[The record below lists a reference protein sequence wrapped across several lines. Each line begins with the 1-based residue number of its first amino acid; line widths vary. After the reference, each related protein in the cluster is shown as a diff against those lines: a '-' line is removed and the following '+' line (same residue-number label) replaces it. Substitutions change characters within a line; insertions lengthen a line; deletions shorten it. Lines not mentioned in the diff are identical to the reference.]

1 MSNLKVPKPRVSP
14 PGGLRPLPPGFQRTK
29 IVATIGPGSA
39 DPAVLGRM
47 LDAGADVIRVNSSHG
62 TPEIRRHW
70 MQTVRAVAEE
80 KGRHIAILVDLQGP
94 RIRVGDLATP
104 RELPEDATVIF
115 APEAIATGA
124 EIPTTYE
131 ALARDVQP
139 GGRILLDDGLL
150 EVEVLENK
158 EERVVGRVRHG
169 GVLRGK
175 KGINL
180 PGIQVSTPAVTAKDR
195 EDIALAVA
203 SGADY
208 IGISFVSRASDVE
221 EVRRLVPEH
230 VRLVAK
236 IERAAALAQ
245 AGEIVQ
251 AADVVMVARGDLGVE
266 LPYEEV
272 PLAQKRLIRL
282 ANREGRAVITAT
294 QMLES
299 MIENPRP
306 TRAEAS
312 DVANAILDGT
322 DAVML
327 SAETAI
333 GQYPVQA
340 VQAMARIIREIER
353 ATYDEGAPPP
363 RRRGDGRSGIRPT
376 VEDAIAAATTAA
388 ADMLRVPVIVC
399 FTKSGFTARKIA
411 VLRPHTPIIGLSTDK
426 TTCRQ
431 LSLIWG
437 VLPELAT
444 RVPDYGAM
452 LDAARDAIVGRGYA
466 RPGDQIVVTAGVP
479 FEVPGTTNLL
489 KVEVV

>member
-1 MSNLKVPKPRVSP
+1 MPQTSGHPFP
-14 PGGLRPLPPGFQRTK
+14 PPAWSLPGFQRAK
-29 IVATIGPGSA
+29 IVATIGPSSE
-39 DPAVLGRM
+39 DPETLARLFTIGVGVVR
-47 LDAGADVIRVNSSHG
+47 INSSHG
-62 TPEIRRHW
+62 TPE
-70 MQTVRAVAEE
+70 VRAQWMDRVREVAQAQ
-80 KGRHIAILVDLQGP
+80 GRYIALLVDLQGP
-94 RIRVGDLATP
+94 RIRVGALDAPRTLA
-104 RELPEDATVIF
+104 DGGTVVF
-115 APEAIATGA
+115 APEALARGD

-131 ALARDVQP
+131 ALARDVTA
-139 GGRILLDDGLL
+139 GSRILLDDGLL
-150 EVEVLENK
+150 AVEVHESDGV
-158 EERVVGRVRHG
+158 RVVGRVVHG
-169 GVLRGK
+169 GLLRGQ

-180 PGIQVSTPAVTAKDR
+180 PGIRVSTPVVTAKDR

-203 SGADY
+203 HGADY
-208 IGISFVSRASDVE
+208 IGISFVSEPGDVL
-221 EVRRLVPEH
+221 EVRDLVPDR

-245 AGEIVQ
+245 APQIIA
-251 AADVVMVARGDLGVE
+251 AADAVMVARGDLGVE

-282 ANREGRAVITAT
+282 ANAAGRPVITAT

-327 SAETAI
+327 SAETAA
-333 GQYPVQA
+333 GQHPVEA
-340 VQAMARIIREIER
+340 VEAMVRIIREIER
-353 ATYDEGAPPP
+353 ATYLEDAPL
-363 RRRGDGRSGIRPT
+363 RRRHDGRTGPPVT
-376 VEDAIAAATTAA
+376 VEDAIAAATASA
-388 ADMLRVPVIVC
+388 ADMLRVPVIVS

-411 VLRPHTPIIGLSTDK
+411 ALRPASPILGLSTEPA
-426 TTCRQ
+426 TCRQ
-431 LSLIWG
+431 LALVWG
-437 VLPELAT
+437 VVPELAS

-452 LDAARDAIVGRGYA
+452 VDVARDTLLGKGYA
-466 RPGDQIVVTAGVP
+466 RPGDLIVVTAGVP

>member
-1 MSNLKVPKPRVSP
+1 MP
-14 PGGLRPLPPGFQRTK
+14 PGLQRTK
-29 IVATIGPGSA
+29 IVATVGPGSA
-39 DPAVLGRM
+39 EPAVLRRM
-47 LDAGADVIRVNSSHG
+47 LEAGVDVIRVNSSHG
-62 TPEIRRHW
+62 TPALRSQW
-70 MQTVRAVAEE
+70 MRTVRAVAEE
-80 KGRHIAILVDLQGP
+80 TGEHIAILVDLQGP
-94 RIRVGDLATP
+94 RIRVGDLDAP
-104 RELPEDATVIF
+104 RELTDGATVVF
-115 APEAIATGA
+115 APEPVAAGG

-131 ALARDVQP
+131 ALARDVEP
-139 GGRILLDDGLL
+139 GSRILLDDGLL
-150 EVEVLENK
+150 EVEVLEAK
-158 EERVVGRVRHG
+158 GERVVGRVRHG

-180 PGIQVSTPAVTAKDR
+180 PGVQVSAPAVTGKDR
-195 EDIALAVA
+195 DDIALAVEH
-203 SGADY
+203 GADY
-208 IGISFVSRASDVE
+208 VGISFVSRASDVE
-221 EVRRLVPEH
+221 EVRRLVPPH

-251 AADVVMVARGDLGVE
+251 AADAVMVARGDLGVE

-282 ANREGRAVITAT
+282 ANRQGRAVITAT

-333 GQYPVQA
+333 GQYPVEA
-340 VQAMARIIREIER
+340 VGAMARIIREIER
-353 ATYDEGAPPP
+353 ATFEDAAPAP
-363 RRRGDGRSGIRPT
+363 RRRTDPGRGPVS
-376 VEDAIAAATTAA
+376 VEDAIAVATTAA

-399 FTKSGFTARKIA
+399 FTRSGFTARKIA
-411 VLRPHTPIIGLSTDK
+411 ALRPHTPIIGFSTEVA
-426 TTCRQ
+426 TCRQ

-437 VLPELAT
+437 VKPELAS
-444 RVPDYGAM
+444 RVPNYDAM
-452 LDAARDAIVGRGYA
+452 LDAARDTLVGKGYA
-466 RPGDQIVVTAGVP
+466 RSGDQIVVTAGVP

>member
-1 MSNLKVPKPRVSP
+1 MLAR
-14 PGGLRPLPPGFQRTK
+14 LFT
-29 IVATIGPGSA
+29 
-39 DPAVLGRM
+39 LGV
-47 LDAGADVIRVNSSHG
+47 DVVRINSSHG
-62 TPEIRRHW
+62 TPE
-70 MQTVRAVAEE
+70 VRAQWMDRVREVARAE
-80 KGRHIAILVDLQGP
+80 GRHIALLVDLQGP
-94 RIRVGDLATP
+94 RIRVGALDAPRTLA
-104 RELPEDATVIF
+104 DGSTVVF
-115 APEAIATGA
+115 APEALASGD

-131 ALARDVQP
+131 ALGRDVSP
-139 GGRILLDDGLL
+139 GSRILLDDGLL
-150 EVEVLENK
+150 AVEVRETDGV
-158 EERVVGRVRHG
+158 RVVGRVVHG
-169 GVLRGK
+169 GLLRGK

-180 PGIQVSTPAVTAKDR
+180 PGLRVSTPVVTAKDR

-203 SGADY
+203 HGADY
-208 IGISFVSRASDVE
+208 IGISFVSEPGDVL
-221 EVRRLVPEH
+221 EVRDLVPDH

-245 AGEIVQ
+245 APQIIA
-251 AADVVMVARGDLGVE
+251 AADAVMVARGDLGVE

-282 ANREGRAVITAT
+282 ANAAGRPVITAT

-327 SAETAI
+327 SAETAA
-333 GQYPVQA
+333 GQHPAESVE
-340 VQAMARIIREIER
+340 AMARIIREIER
-353 ATYDEGAPPP
+353 AKYQEDIPV
-363 RRRGDGRSGIRPT
+363 RRRRDSRGGPPVT
-376 VEDAIAAATTAA
+376 VEDAIAAATASA
-388 ADMLRVPVIVC
+388 ADMLRVPVIVS

-411 VLRPHTPIIGLSTDK
+411 ALRPASPILGLSTDPA
-426 TTCRQ
+426 TCRQ
-431 LSLIWG
+431 LALVWG
-437 VLPELAT
+437 VVPELAS

-452 LDAARDAIVGRGYA
+452 VDVARDTLLDKGYA
-466 RPGDQIVVTAGVP
+466 RSGDLIVVTAGVP

>member
-1 MSNLKVPKPRVSP
+1 MAKPRVSP
-14 PGGLRPLPPGFQRTK
+14 PTGLRALPAGFQRTK
-29 IVATIGPGSA
+29 IVATIGPASA

-47 LDAGADVIRVNSSHG
+47 IDAGADVIRINSSHG

-70 MQTVRAVAEE
+70 MQTVRSVAEE
-80 KGRHIAILVDLQGP
+80 KGKHIAILVDLQGP
-94 RIRVGDLATP
+94 RIRVGDLEAP
-104 RELPEDATVIF
+104 RELPDGAAVTF
-115 APEAIATGA
+115 APEATATGA

-131 ALARDVQP
+131 ALARDLQS
-139 GGRILLDDGLL
+139 GARILLDDGRL
-150 EVEVLENK
+150 EVEVVEIRGD
-158 EERVVGRVRHG
+158 RVLGRVRHG
-169 GVLRGK
+169 GLVRGK

-180 PGIQVSTPAVTAKDR
+180 PGVEVSAPAVTDKDR
-195 EDIALAVA
+195 EDVALAVTH
-203 SGADY
+203 GADY
-208 IGISFVSRASDVE
+208 IGISFVSRPSDVE
-221 EVRRLVPEH
+221 EVRRLVPPH

-236 IERAAALAQ
+236 IERAAALSHAPD
-245 AGEIVQ
+245 ILQ
-251 AADVVMVARGDLGVE
+251 AADALMVARGDLGVE

-282 ANREGRAVITAT
+282 ANRGGRAVITAT

-327 SAETAI
+327 SAETAV
-333 GQYPVQA
+333 GRYPAEA
-340 VQAMARIIREIER
+340 VRAMARIIREIER
-353 ATYDEGAPPP
+353 ATYDEAAPVSP
-363 RRRGDGRSGIRPT
+363 RRRSDARGAGAAAS
-376 VEDAIAAATTAA
+376 VEDAIAAATSAA

-411 VLRPHTPIIGLSTDK
+411 ALRPHAPIIGLSTEEA
-426 TTCRQ
+426 TCRQ
-431 LSLIWG
+431 LALIWG
-437 VLPELAT
+437 VLPELVSRA
-444 RVPDYGAM
+444 PDYGAM
-452 LDAARDAIVGRGYA
+452 LDAARDTLVGKGYA
-466 RPGDQIVVTAGVP
+466 RSGDQIVVTAGVP

>member
-1 MSNLKVPKPRVSP
+1 MTKPRVSP
-14 PGGLRPLPPGFQRTK
+14 PTGLRAVPAGFQRTK
-29 IVATIGPGSA
+29 IVATIGPASA
-39 DPAVLGRM
+39 DPTVLGRM
-47 LDAGADVIRVNSSHG
+47 IDAGADVIRINSSHG
-62 TPEIRRHW
+62 TPEVRRHW
-70 MQTVRAVAEE
+70 MQTVRAVAAA
-80 KGRHIAILVDLQGP
+80 KGKHIAILVDLQGP
-94 RIRVGDLATP
+94 RIRVGDLAAP
-104 RELPEDATVIF
+104 RELPEDTTVTF
-115 APEAIATGA
+115 APEASATGA

-131 ALARDVQP
+131 ALARDVQA
-139 GGRILLDDGLL
+139 GTRILLDDGRL
-150 EVEVLENK
+150 EVEVIETSAD
-158 EERVVGRVRHG
+158 RVLGRVRHG
-169 GVLRGK
+169 GLLRGK

-180 PGIQVSTPAVTAKDR
+180 PGVEVSAPAVTEKDR

-203 SGADY
+203 QGVDY

-221 EVRRLVPEH
+221 EVRRLVPAP

-236 IERAAALAQ
+236 IERAAALSHAV
-245 AGEIVQ
+245 EILQ
-251 AADVVMVARGDLGVE
+251 AADSLMVARGDLGVE

-282 ANREGRAVITAT
+282 ANRQGRAVITAT

-327 SAETAI
+327 SAETAV
-333 GQYPVQA
+333 GQYPAEA
-340 VQAMARIIREIER
+340 VRAMARIIREIER
-353 ATYDEGAPPP
+353 ATYDESGPMPP
-363 RRRGDGRSGIRPT
+363 RRRSDARAGAAAS
-376 VEDAIAAATTAA
+376 VEDAIAAATSAA

-411 VLRPHTPIIGLSTDK
+411 ALRPHAPIIGLSTEEA
-426 TTCRQ
+426 TCRQ

-437 VLPELAT
+437 VLPELVTSA
-444 RVPDYGAM
+444 PDYGAM
-452 LDAARDAIVGRGYA
+452 LDAARDTLIGKGYA
-466 RPGDQIVVTAGVP
+466 RTGDQIVVTAGVP